1 MNTYT
6 CFIAIGLLTA
16 APLLLVA
23 QTDSIYYYKL
33 YQIPEKE
40 TPKHSLGLGFM
51 IHSYGMGF
59 QATYSNQKAEKLRTS
74 WTLAITSIKNR
85 KETRIQS
92 LYRDQGGKNYIYGKT
107 NYFYTLTLSKGLH
120 YILFGRK
127 RIGHAQVTTGLQAGL
142 TIGILKPYY
151 VEIAIPVGNNQ
162 ATVETVPY
170 NPARHS
176 YQDVV
181 GEADY
186 FLGFDKLS
194 FIPGIRLQWL
204 TGFDISVQPV
214 FIRAVELGI
223 QLDAFTQKVD
233 LMGIYSVPNQQFFFG
248 STVGF
253 LIGNCW

>member
-1 MNTYT
+1 MSKQSYL
-6 CFIAIGLLTA
+6 IIIGLLSTV
-16 APLLLVA
+16 PLLLVA
-23 QTDSIYYYKL
+23 QTDSIYSYKFP
-33 YQIPEKE
+33 QITEKE

-59 QATYSNQKAEKLRTS
+59 QATYSTQKNERVRTT
-74 WTLAITSIKNR
+74 WTIVLASIKNR
-85 KETRIQS
+85 KEARIQS

-107 NYFYTLTLSKGLH
+107 NYFYTLTVSKGIH

-127 RIGHAQVTTGLQAGL
+127 RIGNAQVTTGLQGGL

-151 VEIAIPVGNNQ
+151 VEIAIPIGNNQ

-170 NPARHS
+170 NPAQHS

-194 FIPGIRLQWL
+194 IIPGIRLQWL

-223 QLDAFTQKVD
+223 QLDAFTQKVP
-233 LMGIYSVPNQQFFFG
+233 LMGLHSLANQQFFVG
-248 STVGF
+248 GTVGF
-253 LIGNCW
+253 LIGNSW